1 MISVPSCNNR
11 SSVRSDIICWVHP
24 EDVSGGPM
32 RGKKVCLETKE
43 FNELNSSSEA
53 GSLRQLYLT
62 EVWKVE
68 ESSLL

>member
-1 MISVPSCNNR
+1 
-11 SSVRSDIICWVHP
+11 
-24 EDVSGGPM
+24 M